1 MQQGDSKRFSEV
13 MRYLRLNFPEREMT
27 TPHLMQSYFSDL
39 SEFGIDEIEKAAR
52 AYVRTGDKFPLLSD
66 LIRLL
71 SA

>member
-1 MQQGDSKRFSEV
+1 METADSTRFAEV
-13 MRYLRLNFPEREMT
+13 MHYLSLNFPEREVGAS
-27 TPHLMQSYFSDL
+27 LLKSYFCDL
-39 SEFGIDEIEKAAR
+39 SEFGIEEVEKVAK